1 MSAPRP
7 YYQADGITLYQGDCR
22 AVLPRLDLAA
32 VDVVITDPPYGETSL
47 AWDLPVTGWLPLLA
61 PVNSLWCFGSLGFF
75 LDHAT
80 TFRAAEWR
88 HAQELVWEKHNGA
101 NFHADRFRR
110 VHELVVHFY
119 RGRWAQVF
127 KAPVTSPDA
136 TGRVV
141 RRKARPPHHTGAIDP
156 HTYTA
161 VDGGPRLQR
170 SVLRVRSCHG
180 AAVHP
185 TQKPLGIVTP
195 LLAYSCPPGGLVLDP
210 FAGSGTTLVAARLL
224 GCRAV
229 GIELQAHYCE
239 LAVRRLAQGVLDLAG
254 TTEAG

>member
-7 YYQADGITLYQGDCR
+7 YYQADGITLYRGDCR
-22 AVLPRLDLAA
+22 AILPRLDLA
-32 VDVVITDPPYGETSL
+32 VTDVVITDPPYGETTL
-47 AWDLPVTGWLPLLA
+47 AWDLPVDGWLPLLA
-61 PVNSLWCFGSLGFF
+61 PVTSLWCFGSLRFF
-75 LDHAT
+75 LDHA
-80 TFRAAEWR
+80 AAFQAAGWK
-88 HAQELVWEKHNGA
+88 HAQELIWEKHNGS

-119 RGRWAQVF
+119 QGRWSQIF
-127 KAPVTSPDA
+127 KAPVTTPDA
-136 TGRVV
+136 RRRVV
-141 RRKARPPHHTGAIDP
+141 RRKARPPHHTGAIDA
-156 HTYTA
+156 HTYTSL
-161 VDGGPRLQR
+161 DGGPRLQR

-195 LLAYSCPPGGLVLDP
+195 LVAYSCPPGGLVLDP
-210 FAGSGTTLVAARLL
+210 FAGSGTTLLAARLL

-229 GIELQAHYCE
+229 GIELEARYCE
-239 LAVRRLAQGVLDLAG
+239 LAARRLAQGVLDLAG